1 MPNITTNHAITYT
14 NEQHDEKWPFLP
26 LLKAILVLEHVG
38 LESSFVIGPLFFPLL
53 RVRSRSITLKQ
64 LYRGGEMGKHARA
77 KRKEL
82 EGEGVIF

>member
-1 MPNITTNHAITYT
+1 MKHSCLCLMYYLQ

-26 LLKAILVLEHVG
+26 LLKAILVLEDVE
-38 LESSFVIGPLFFPLL
+38 LESCFVIGPLFFPLL

-64 LYRGGEMGKHARA
+64 LYRGGEMGKRARA

-82 EGEGVIF
+82 EGEE